1 MDSSATTLLNDF
13 LPLRSENFD
22 KIYIDQD
29 QMKKQLSI
37 SKKQISIS
45 LSFYAEDFP
54 NFPKFFNELG
64 TICLILDINQYF
76 LFSFLLYRN
85 DNKVLKS
92 QNTENNKFF
101 PESRPIGPIQLFD
114 AILKTWQLDE
124 SHAIVLLGLDPDDQ
138 GYAADLLAGRKV
150 IKGRDIKDRLAYL
163 IQIRMTL
170 SGWFRNETVE
180 NEWLREP
187 QKLLDG
193 KVPMELL
200 LEGSME
206 NLLLVKEYVQAATGW

>member
-1 MDSSATTLLNDF
+1 MDTPATTSLNDF
-13 LPLRSENFD
+13 LPLWAENFGE
-22 KIYIDQD
+22 IYIDQD
-29 QMKKQLSI
+29 QTKEQLSI
-37 SKKQISIS
+37 
-45 LSFYAEDFP
+45 LLNFYAADFP
-54 NFPKFFNELG
+54 KLFNELG
-64 TICLILDINQYF
+64 TMYLILDTNQYF
-76 LFSFLLYRN
+76 LSSFLLFYKN
-85 DNKVLKS
+85 HNEALKGGNTKKNKLLR
-92 QNTENNKFF
+92 
-101 PESRPIGPIQLFD
+101 ESRPIGGPIQLFN
-114 AILKTWQLDE
+114 AILKTWRLDE
-124 SHAIVLLGLDPDDQ
+124 SHAILLLGLEPSDR

-170 SGWFRNETVE
+170 SGWFRNEAVE